1 MFLYVLCA
9 NEERFLFLAFAYRF
23 STRIVLCGSLNR
35 CFRQSKTL
43 LKLGMNFA
51 NQRIYLD

>member
-9 NEERFLFLAFAYRF
+9 NEERFLFLAFEYRF

-35 CFRQSKTL
+35 CFRQSKIL
-43 LKLGMNFA
+43 LKLGMNFT